1 MCFAFL
7 NKLAYSATE
16 IQIPQSKIE
25 KLFSS
30 FSDSSKYQFKVGIQ
44 SWTGSTNSSIGVN
57 ANLYNNMTNNVAFM
71 AGADIRYHVFSF
83 NNKLS
88 NFVKTFDG
96 ENFSFDLKTNN
107 VLDFSFKLGF
117 RFKINKTFSLTPYGI
132 IGMSW
137 NRVSI
142 DNNSIK
148 PLQTLNTE
156 QSSFKEAHGFKL
168 MLLDNFLQLIN
179 GIKEVYNAS
188 TLIDQQEPLE
198 IFFLNSK
205 YEVDSTNGTNFII
218 QSLLSGDQFQ
228 LKYDRIEY
236 NPDTR
241 EFTYVIKENA
251 NYELPPI
258 TIKNADG
265 FKDILEEKL
274 KASESDFIIIKSMP
288 YDSKAINQLI
298 EPDIREDYITQKPS
312 EYNGKIYE
320 TITKDE
326 NGNFT
331 IEYLDEKHVAIPEK
345 VKNEN
350 LLNIKYGVGIELGI
364 KNNVYLTLEY
374 RFSRPN
380 VEVLF
385 STNTQENY
393 KINIHEINFGVGAYL
408 W

>member
-7 NKLAYSATE
+7 NKLTYSATE

-44 SWTGSTNSSIGVN
+44 SWTGSSNSSIGVN

-188 TLIDQQEPLE
+188 IPIDQQEPLE
-198 IFFLNSK
+198 IFFFNSK
-205 YEVDSTNGTNFII
+205 YEVDSTNGANFIV
-218 QSLLSGDQFQ
+218 QSLINDQFFM
-228 LKYDRIEY
+228 KYDRIEY
-236 NPDTR
+236 NHDTQK
-241 EFTYVIKENA
+241 FTYVIKENA
-251 NYELPPI
+251 NEPKPPI
-258 TIKNADG
+258 TIENADG

-320 TITKDE
+320 KITKDE

-345 VKNEN
+345 VKNES

>member
-1 MCFAFL
+1 M
-7 NKLAYSATE
+7 
-16 IQIPQSKIE
+16 
-25 KLFSS
+25 
-30 FSDSSKYQFKVGIQ
+30 
-44 SWTGSTNSSIGVN
+44 
-57 ANLYNNMTNNVAFM
+57 
-71 AGADIRYHVFSF
+71 
-83 NNKLS
+83 
-88 NFVKTFDG
+88 
-96 ENFSFDLKTNN
+96 
-107 VLDFSFKLGF
+107 
-117 RFKINKTFSLTPYGI
+117 
-132 IGMSW
+132 
-137 NRVSI
+137 
-142 DNNSIK
+142 
-148 PLQTLNTE
+148 
-156 QSSFKEAHGFKL
+156 
-168 MLLDNFLQLIN
+168 
-179 GIKEVYNAS
+179 
-188 TLIDQQEPLE
+188 
-198 IFFLNSK
+198 
-205 YEVDSTNGTNFII
+205 
-218 QSLLSGDQFQ
+218 
-228 LKYDRIEY
+228 
-236 NPDTR
+236 
-241 EFTYVIKENA
+241 
-251 NYELPPI
+251 
-258 TIKNADG
+258 
-265 FKDILEEKL
+265 EEKL

-320 TITKDE
+320 KITKDE